1 MTNYDL
7 HAIAKSTQLIFL
19 FNNLIFIFME
29 KKREKEAID
38 LFIAS
43 VGKEPKA
50 CGYNAIDIY
59 EKQRAY
65 IYAKDE
71 KTLKAFKSSQN
82 IIRWIILWGF
92 WPIFLCLC
100 IIFFYGIP
108 RVETIE
114 DLQKPL
120 IMASI
125 VFFVAWIIL
134 LLSLCLRAY
143 ILGKQAKS
151 AYWIN
156 Y

>member
-1 MTNYDL
+1 MD
-7 HAIAKSTQLIFL
+7 
-19 FNNLIFIFME
+19 

-43 VGKEPKA
+43 TGEEPKVY
-50 CGYNAIDIY
+50 GYNAIDVY

-71 KTLKAFKSSQN
+71 KTLKAFKSQQN

-92 WPIFLCLC
+92 WPLILCLC

-125 VFFVAWIIL
+125 VFCVAWIIL
-134 LLSLCLRAY
+134 LY
-143 ILGKQAKS
+143 ILYIRAFILCQKVKS
-151 AYWIN
+151 FYWIS

>member
-1 MTNYDL
+1 
-7 HAIAKSTQLIFL
+7 
-19 FNNLIFIFME
+19 ME

-114 DLQKPL
+114 DLQNNTAKFIKNLKDAAEFSNIDIQRQMSENERRDERRKAANPKG
-120 IMASI
+120 
-125 VFFVAWIIL
+125 
-134 LLSLCLRAY
+134 
-143 ILGKQAKS
+143 GKDK
-151 AYWIN
+151 
-156 Y
+156 

>member
-1 MTNYDL
+1 MD
-7 HAIAKSTQLIFL
+7 
-19 FNNLIFIFME
+19 

-43 VGKEPKA
+43 VGKEPKTY
-50 CGYNAIDIY
+50 GYNAIDIY

-71 KTLKAFKSSQN
+71 KTLKTFKSSQN
-82 IIRWIILWGF
+82 IIRWIMLWGL
-92 WPIFLCLC
+92 WPLILCLC

-108 RVETIE
+108 QLETIE

-120 IMASI
+120 IIAPT
-125 VFFVAWIIL
+125 VFFVVWVIL
-134 LLSLCLRAY
+134 LFILSIRGY
-143 ILGKQAKS
+143 ILGQKVKS
-151 AYWIN
+151 FYWIN

>member
-1 MTNYDL
+1 MD
-7 HAIAKSTQLIFL
+7 
-19 FNNLIFIFME
+19 

-43 VGKEPKA
+43 VGKEPKTY
-50 CGYNAIDIY
+50 GYNAIDIY

-71 KTLKAFKSSQN
+71 KTLKTFKSSQN
-82 IIRWIILWGF
+82 IIRWIMLWGL
-92 WPIFLCLC
+92 WPLILCLC

-125 VFFVAWIIL
+125 VFFAAWTIL
-134 LLSLCLRAY
+134 LLSLCIRAY
-143 ILGKQAKS
+143 ILEKQAKS

>member
-1 MTNYDL
+1 
-7 HAIAKSTQLIFL
+7 
-19 FNNLIFIFME
+19 ME
-29 KKREKEAID
+29 KKQEKEAID

-65 IYAKDE
+65 IYTKDE